1 MPVILELGLL
11 LQEYWRAVE
20 VEADDFNTLNFLQE
34 SVLTVQTA
42 EEVVTTIKEVFT
54 YMVTVAAEI
63 DRVEIIKGGHG
74 EELRKREQK
83 VGKGES
89 EERIEVSEEK
99 KVVEEQEEEMRA
111 SSRPEE
117 VNESKKEKEKE
128 GREEKKPKRRGRK
141 HCTPVQAQ

>member
-1 MPVILELGLL
+1 M
-11 LQEYWRAVE
+11 E
-20 VEADDFNTLNFLQE
+20 VEADDFNTLNFLRE

-42 EEVVTTIKEVFT
+42 EKVVTTIKEVFT
-54 YMVTVAAEI
+54 CMVTVAAET
-63 DRVEIIKGGHG
+63 DRK
-74 EELRKREQK
+74 ELRKREQK

-89 EERIEVSEEK
+89 EERIEISEEK

-128 GREEKKPKRRGRK
+128 GREEEKLKRRGRK